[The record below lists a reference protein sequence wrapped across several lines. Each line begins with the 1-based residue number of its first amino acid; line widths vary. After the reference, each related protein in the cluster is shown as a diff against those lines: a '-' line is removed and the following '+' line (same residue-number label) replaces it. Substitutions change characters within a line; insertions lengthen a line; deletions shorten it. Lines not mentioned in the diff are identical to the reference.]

1 MVTRNEIVFDIFE
14 TLRGKIK
21 DDDSIDPRQIAE
33 FVKDY
38 RADYLKQRFDRD
50 PFEIDESTIQ
60 YLGDGTSTVVQV
72 TKVDSSSL
80 SGTNVGKHLMRTTVA
95 IPDTITR
102 IGFPG
107 TFTHIG
113 PANKLDYSFTVVSY
127 KTAINSGY
135 GRFNSNEIFAFPYNG
150 YIYLLSRN
158 DDFKMLQYITIAGV
172 FDDPEAA
179 YMVGKTNYFYT
190 GDENY
195 YTSQYLKRYIVSTIL
210 KEKFNI
216 IVNQPEDRKDDATHK
231 LEK

>member
-1 MVTRNEIVFDIFE
+1 MVTKNELIYDIFE

-33 FVKDY
+33 YVKDY

-60 YLGDGTSTVVQV
+60 YLEGIAVS
-72 TKVDSSSL
+72 KVDSSSVQGVA
-80 SGTNVGKHLMRTTVA
+80 SNKFLMRTTVA

-102 IGFPG
+102 LGFPG

-113 PANKLDYSFTVVSY
+113 PANKLDYSFTIVSY

-135 GRFNSNEIFAFPYNG
+135 GKFNSNEIFAFPLNG

-158 DDFKMLQYITIAGV
+158 DDFKMIQYVNIAGV

-179 YMVGKTNYFYT
+179 YMTNKTSYVYT

-195 YTSQYLKRYIVSTIL
+195 YTSQYLKRYIISTIL

-216 IVNQPEDRKDDATHK
+216 MVNQPEDRKDDASHK